1 MTDKTIFCN
10 HCAKLNRRD
19 VTLCAGCGLPLR
31 GEPPKYTTESAD
43 KKSRLQFLLSRIAAV
58 DFLHLH
64 GH

>member
-1 MTDKTIFCN
+1 MTDKTIYCN
-10 HCAKLNRRD
+10 HCDQLNRRD
-19 VTLCAGCGLPLR
+19 VTLCVGCGLPLR